1 MLYVQVHA
9 SFAVSESL
17 HKLIEDKVRKLETFH
32 DKLLSAE
39 VFLKEDEK
47 RHSQAM
53 EQTVELNIQVPGQ
66 ILHAEDHSE
75 SFEKSLQAA
84 VDKMRRQ
91 IEKHKSQTRPHI

>member
-9 SFAVSESL
+9 NFSVSENL
-17 HKLIEDKVRKLETFH
+17 QKLIEDKVRKLVTYH

-47 RHSQAM
+47 RHTQAM

-66 ILHAEDHSE
+66 ILHTEDHST
-75 SFEKSLQAA
+75 SFEKSLQGA
-84 VDKMRRQ
+84 VEKMRRQ
-91 IEKHKSQTRPHI
+91 IEKHKAQTRPYI

>member
-9 SFAVSESL
+9 SFAVSENL
-17 HKLIEDKVRKLETFH
+17 QKMIEDKVRKLGTFH

-47 RHSQAM
+47 RHTQAL

-66 ILHAEDHSE
+66 VLHAEDHSDT
-75 SFEKSLQAA
+75 FEKSLHAA
-84 VDKMRRQ
+84 VEKMRRQ
-91 IEKHKSQTRPHI
+91 IIKHKSQTRPHI